1 MVHQRNYGGF
11 LVEIRWVSG
20 GNPPG
25 FWWKS
30 AGFLVE
36 IRRVSGGNP
45 PEFFQIPRKVPEVF
59 RCFSVKCPDGYRQN
73 TGGIPLKLC
82 QTMPDFDRYFG
93 GKFRLILTKLPE
105 EFCRNSARK
114 LVDFRWDS
122 GGI

>member
-45 PEFFQIPRKVPEVF
+45 PGFWWKSAGFLLEIR
-59 RCFSVKCPDGYRQN
+59 
-73 TGGIPLKLC
+73 
-82 QTMPDFDRYFG
+82 
-93 GKFRLILTKLPE
+93 
-105 EFCRNSARK
+105 RNS
-114 LVDFRWDS
+114 FRFPGKSQKYS
-122 GGI
+122 GVFP